1 MFQGCAAT
9 QNDRY
14 KQKQA
19 HTNHTRQRRQ
29 RDARPH
35 PTELDLPSDTN
46 EDKDAAPP
54 EPRRS
59 PRLNRI
65 NFISQAPASVSQQAL
80 PLFTANAFLQELQRR
95 KETKADP
102 LNLEQVANGVVHPV
116 TQETITKYKKVC
128 NWRPLVEKDM
138 DGSHGEG
145 TPKISSGVQR
155 HKRHEHCR
163 IYEFG
168 RNHTN
173 SER

>member
-35 PTELDLPSDTN
+35 PTELDLPSNANKD
-46 EDKDAAPP
+46 EDAAPP

-65 NFISQAPASVSQQAL
+65 NFISQAPASITQQAL
-80 PLFTANAFLQELQRR
+80 HTFTAITFLQELQ
-95 KETKADP
+95 
-102 LNLEQVANGVVHPV
+102 
-116 TQETITKYKKVC
+116 
-128 NWRPLVEKDM
+128 
-138 DGSHGEG
+138 
-145 TPKISSGVQR
+145 
-155 HKRHEHCR
+155 
-163 IYEFG
+163 
-168 RNHTN
+168 
-173 SER
+173 